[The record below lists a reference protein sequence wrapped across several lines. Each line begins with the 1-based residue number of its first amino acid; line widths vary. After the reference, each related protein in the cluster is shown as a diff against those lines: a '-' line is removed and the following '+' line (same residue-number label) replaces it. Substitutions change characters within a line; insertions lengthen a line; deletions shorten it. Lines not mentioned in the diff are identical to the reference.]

1 MAGHGRRTL
10 LFAALLG
17 YGLIFVALS
26 IDVLARVWTS
36 RFQFETPVDVAVLL
50 YFEGTRALITVAGL
64 VVATIAYL
72 RARQHPALGWL
83 GLGLAFA
90 TIAYTKAAGFDA
102 FPGAA
107 QHDIATALT
116 AARVPRWLLLVVFGQ
131 PEWALWLALAALLA
145 FARLY
150 PRPLAPHQVTR
161 RSARPRTGTMRSVA
175 LAGTDVGGIARHG
188 TATLLERG
196 WFDGRRL
203 WSTALAVAVLHTGAL
218 LLGTARSDSVVKLA
232 AVVVFAVVAGM
243 FVTLLRAGGLAA
255 APAERGAV
263 AWLWRAGVAG
273 LALLALSAVTGA
285 LLPGAA
291 VSVAAFTLAPAA
303 VLVACLL
310 AVLATPP
317 AGSAADPEADPAADP
332 AAGPEADRSADFA

>member
-1 MAGHGRRTL
+1 MAAGHGRRTL
-10 LFAALLG
+10 LFAALLV

-36 RFQFETPVDVAVLL
+36 RFQFETPIDVVVLL

-64 VVATIAYL
+64 VVATVAYL

-107 QHDIATALT
+107 QHDIATALI

-150 PRPLAPHQVTR
+150 PRPLAPDQVTR

-175 LAGTDVGGIARHG
+175 LAGTDVGALAR
-188 TATLLERG
+188 TAAQGALARG
-196 WFDGRRL
+196 WLDGRVWL
-203 WSTALAVAVLHTGAL
+203 LAGLAGAGHTAALRAGLPYAWAGAAALLVAAAPLAVL
-218 LLGTARSDSVVKLA
+218 
-232 AVVVFAVVAGM
+232 FA
-243 FVTLLRAGGLAA
+243 LLRAGA
-255 APAERGAV
+255 AV
-263 AWLWRAGVAG
+263 ADEAARQPLAWLRRGGAAG
-273 LALLALSAVTGA
+273 LALLAAAAVMTP
-285 LLPGAA
+285 LLPQVQVGSVLLSLAA
-291 VSVAAFTLAPAA
+291 LAVAACCLMA
-303 VLVACLL
+303 VLRLPRAPLQAPVTRPHAGEPRL
-310 AVLATPP
+310 AD
-317 AGSAADPEADPAADP
+317 AAP
-332 AAGPEADRSADFA
+332 R